1 LLSVVTHAG
10 VADLYR
16 YVAAMSQGFC
26 CLIGR
31 KTRKRPVAVEA
42 LEDQP
47 LVIDTPQGRYHH
59 HTHPQVRAFFR
70 ENAPVDNYANTGD
83 AIYLHR
89 WVAEV
94 TVAHP
99 NGSLIRKYQSQR
111 ARLEQVYWKVDFCR
125 RRRCCCCCCC
135 CCPAVAAAAVVVVVV
150 AAVLDDDAAVAVK
163 VAGSLSSTSH

>member
-1 LLSVVTHAG
+1 
-10 VADLYR
+10 
-16 YVAAMSQGFC
+16 MSQGFC

-47 LVIDTPQGRYHH
+47 LVIDTPQGRFHH
-59 HTHPQVRAFFR
+59 QTQQSQVRAFFR

-83 AIYLHR
+83 AMYLHR

-99 NGSLIRKYQSQR
+99 NGILIRKYQSQR
-111 ARLEQVYWKVDFCR
+111 ARLEQVCMGSLTVCR
-125 RRRCCCCCCC
+125 RSPRRFCCCSCCSGCCC
-135 CCPAVAAAAVVVVVV
+135 
-150 AAVLDDDAAVAVK
+150 LLLLLLLMQ
-163 VAGSLSSTSH
+163 LSSSLLLLLLF